1 MRDVP
6 GAEKRTSLRL
16 PFSVFQICTG
26 AAALTSA
33 GILIFDPRLAL
44 LPFVPLFLAC
54 LIAPFVPRVSFFLP
68 VLTRGSRTQPIAT
81 LTFDDGPDPATTPM
95 LLDLLARH
103 GAPATFFVIGAK
115 AERHPDLV
123 RAILAG
129 GHEIGNHTYDHDVF
143 LMLRGRARLRR
154 EIARAQ
160 DVLRPF
166 GIRPLVF
173 RPPVGITNPWL
184 SGALAD
190 AGMICVC
197 FRRRPAD
204 FGNRRIKRLKER
216 VVRNLAAGDILLM
229 HEGVPKPSEGR
240 ARAWLAAVEGVLE
253 KMAQKG
259 LRPALLSET
268 IRRPVFEP
276 VPLTSGDPEE
286 PPRGGVP
293 SDGDRSVSMITF
305 WKRKLAGTR
314 WVQRALEKAAIEKDR
329 KEKLTSRFF
338 AGMAVL
344 GLSYILGWPFVSVLG
359 ILAARQHRS
368 EIFLIGA
375 PVSYGVSTILLLL
388 GAGLAGKDGLR
399 YLRRLF
405 HRLVARFY
413 ARYLAKSGGDR

>member
-1 MRDVP
+1 MRDDP
-6 GAEKRTSLRL
+6 GAEKRTPLRL
-16 PFSVFQICTG
+16 PLSVFHICAG
-26 AAALTSA
+26 AATLTSA
-33 GILIFDPRLAL
+33 GILIFDSRLAL
-44 LPFVPLFLAC
+44 LPFVLLFLAC
-54 LIAPFVPRVSFFLP
+54 LIAPFVPRLGFFLP
-68 VLTRGSRTQPIAT
+68 VLTRGSRTRPVAA
-81 LTFDDGPDPATTPM
+81 LTFDDGPDPVTTPM
-95 LLDLLARH
+95 LLDLLSRH

-115 AERHPDLV
+115 VERHPDLV

-160 DVLRPF
+160 DALRPF

-173 RPPVGITNPWL
+173 RPPVGITNPRL
-184 SGALAD
+184 FGALVD

-229 HEGVPKPSEGR
+229 HEGISRPSEGR
-240 ARAWLAAVEGVLE
+240 ARALLAAVEGVLE

-276 VPLTSGDPEE
+276 VPSPSGNPEE

-293 SDGDRSVSMITF
+293 
-305 WKRKLAGTR
+305 AG
-314 WVQRALEKAAIEKDR
+314 ALK
-329 KEKLTSRFF
+329 
-338 AGMAVL
+338 
-344 GLSYILGWPFVSVLG
+344 P
-359 ILAARQHRS
+359 
-368 EIFLIGA
+368 
-375 PVSYGVSTILLLL
+375 
-388 GAGLAGKDGLR
+388 GKGNR
-399 YLRRLF
+399 
-405 HRLVARFY
+405 
-413 ARYLAKSGGDR
+413 

>member
-1 MRDVP
+1 MRDDP

-16 PFSVFQICTG
+16 PLSVFHIC
-26 AAALTSA
+26 AAAAILTSA
-33 GILIFDPRLAL
+33 GILIFDSRLAL
-44 LPFVPLFLAC
+44 LPIALLFLAC
-54 LIAPFVPRVSFFLP
+54 LIAPFVPRLGFFLP
-68 VLTRGSRTQPIAT
+68 VLTRGSRTQPVAA
-81 LTFDDGPDPATTPM
+81 LTFDDGPDPVTTPM
-95 LLDLLARH
+95 LLDLLSRH

-129 GHEIGNHTYDHDVF
+129 GHEIGNHTYGHDIF

-160 DVLRPF
+160 DVLRLF
-166 GIRPLVF
+166 GISPLVF

-184 SGALAD
+184 FGALVD

-216 VVRNLAAGDILLM
+216 VARNLAAGDILLM
-229 HEGVPKPSEGR
+229 HEGIARPSEGQ
-240 ARAWLAAVEGVLE
+240 ARALLAAVEGVLE

-276 VPLTSGDPEE
+276 VPSPSGNPEK

-293 SDGDRSVSMITF
+293 
-305 WKRKLAGTR
+305 AG
-314 WVQRALEKAAIEKDR
+314 ALKPGK
-329 KEKLTSRFF
+329 
-338 AGMAVL
+338 G
-344 GLSYILGWPFVSVLG
+344 
-359 ILAARQHRS
+359 HR
-368 EIFLIGA
+368 
-375 PVSYGVSTILLLL
+375 
-388 GAGLAGKDGLR
+388 
-399 YLRRLF
+399 
-405 HRLVARFY
+405 
-413 ARYLAKSGGDR
+413 